1 MMEKPMT
8 TSELFYRIK
17 NILRK
22 KDKLP
27 YILDYGLATDNPV
40 PIKTHQFKLRHNLAY
55 GEIRGIYLNLWIE
68 YFDKNE
74 RCRNGIGT
82 FKTLKDDDAAMH
94 TMASLLADFIIE
106 GSIYIRTF
114 VDDFTWEGVNV
125 YPMLGM
131 GTRCRWHHFCNNM
144 ESALKLKNE
153 LLEIYQ
159 YVIIRDNET
168 REETLYQ
175 NRFERED

>member
-1 MMEKPMT
+1 MKKPMT
-8 TSELFYRIK
+8 TKDLFNKI
-17 NILRK
+17 NGILK
-22 KDKLP
+22 EKGKLP
-27 YILDYGLATDNPV
+27 DILDYGLATDNPV
-40 PIKTHQFKLRHNLAY
+40 PIKTCQFELRHNLAY

-74 RCRNGIGT
+74 SYKKGIGS

-114 VDDFTWEGVNV
+114 ADDFTWKGVNV
-125 YPMLGM
+125 YPMLSM
-131 GTRCRWHHFCNNM
+131 GTRWRWHHFCNNM
-144 ESALKLKNE
+144 EAALKLKNE
-153 LLEIYQ
+153 LLEMYQ
-159 YVIIRDNET
+159 YVVIRDNET

-175 NRFERED
+175 NRFEREE